1 MADYFASSQFDAG
14 ETTRLSHTATQAHL
28 DFSEEASFREPQ
40 GGDLLFDKFKQLNGA
55 RQPILSTPRAA
66 LARKRNPNAK
76 NEFTPMLK
84 SATANRTRQV
94 NGLLNGK
101 IETPA
106 ALRPGFEISGT
117 PLPEASTMDVMNSSS
132 INESGV
138 DGRTPGPEMP
148 SSSDFMS
155 TPMALPKRGQEALD
169 GSGNVLT
176 LREQEAVSTLHITH
190 YDIPK
195 VLTSL
200 LAPRAN

>member
-1 MADYFASSQFDAG
+1 MADYFASSQYDAG
-14 ETTRLSHTATQAHL
+14 ETTRLSHTATQAQL
-28 DFSEEASFREPQ
+28 DFSEEASFRAPQ

-55 RQPILSTPRAA
+55 RQPNFSTPRAA

-94 NGLLNGK
+94 SGLLNGK

-117 PLPEASTMDVMNSSS
+117 PLPEASTTDAMNSSS
-132 INESGV
+132 ISESGI
-138 DGRTPGPEMP
+138 DGRTPGPDML
-148 SSSDFMS
+148 SSSDLS

-169 GSGNVLT
+169 GNGNVLT
-176 LREQEAVSTLHITH
+176 LREQEAVSISRIHLFRH
-190 YDIPK
+190 
-195 VLTSL
+195 V
-200 LAPRAN
+200 